1 MEADLAIALW
11 ARRGAR
17 ANMPIIDNSANM
29 GLLSRL
35 SPGGGVGRD
44 ELGHRFLLANG
55 YRKSSQEADLP
66 RSRRGGHN
74 STGPQCTRGD
84 AAAKQSKVVPSPQS
98 G

>member
-29 GLLSRL
+29 GLRL
-35 SPGGGVGRD
+35 RYSPGGGVGRD
-44 ELGHRFLLANG
+44 ELGHRFLLANE
-55 YRKSSQEADLP
+55 YRKSSMEADLP

-74 STGPQCTRGD
+74 IDWP
-84 AAAKQSKVVPSPQS
+84 AAHPRR
-98 G
+98 